1 MNGINGESFL
11 DNKITDSGG
20 PHSLLGGISIAQTH
34 GGDLFLHFQSHCRD
48 KFENAKD
55 PYKFIPESDIIQQS
69 RADVCMLRY
78 NTSTV
83 VKLNVI
89 SRHVE
94 PPGAVIF
101 TSGKNLSNRIV
112 QLKI

>member
-1 MNGINGESFL
+1 MNGESFL
-11 DNKITDSGG
+11 DEKITDSGG
-20 PHSLLGGISIAQTH
+20 SHSLLGGVSISQTN

-55 PYKFIPESDIIQQS
+55 PFKFVPDSDIVQQS
-69 RADVCMLRY
+69 RADICMLRF

-83 VKLNVI
+83 VKLNAF

-94 PPGAVIF
+94 PPGAEIF
-101 TSGKNLSNRIV
+101 TSGMNEADI
-112 QLKI
+112 